1 MQRDEALRLV
11 YDAIDVVNPQLPVTR
26 RLAKSPDTVIV
37 GPAGSLD
44 SLAII
49 NFVLTLEQRVT
60 DVIGAPVQLL
70 DEAALIEENGAFATV
85 ATLTRF
91 LESLPLA

>member
-1 MQRDEALRLV
+1 M
-11 YDAIDVVNPQLPVTR
+11 YDAIDVVNPQLPDTR
-26 RLAKSPDTVIV
+26 RLAKSLDTVIV
-37 GPAGSLD
+37 GPRGSLD

-49 NFVLTLEQRVT
+49 NFVITLEQRVT